1 MGFGRTGR
9 RAGARRTLDRTQAQA
24 ALLNQLRQARH
35 DIKER
40 SHVARLFLYPN
51 YFASVGMGIK
61 SGGDFGTRQR
71 IELVEKQYRGT
82 GVFTLAAFGFQFVAD
97 FSAGD
102 ENVLGVG
109 DVAVRDYR
117 QKVRL
122 GEIRDRRASIRMA
135 QHAFRRENNKRFA
148 PRPPRLTAQH
158 MEILRGVRRLADLDV
173 VLGGEL
179 QKTFEASAGVFRPLA
194 FKSMR
199 QQQHD
204 AGRQIPLVFARADEL
219 VDDHLRAVHKVA
231 ELRFPQNQSFG
242 IVAAEAVFKPEA
254 ARFR

>member
-82 GVFTLAAFGFQFVAD
+82 GVFTRAAFEGWQIWMLS
-97 FSAGD
+97 SA
-102 ENVLGVG
+102 
-109 DVAVRDYR
+109 ASCRKR
-117 QKVRL
+117 S
-122 GEIRDRRASIRMA
+122 RRALECSGPWPSNPCGNSSTM
-135 QHAFRRENNKRFA
+135 
-148 PRPPRLTAQH
+148 P
-158 MEILRGVRRLADLDV
+158 D
-173 VLGGEL
+173 
-179 QKTFEASAGVFRPLA
+179 
-194 FKSMR
+194 
-199 QQQHD
+199 
-204 AGRQIPLVFARADEL
+204 GRS
-219 VDDHLRAVHKVA
+219 HLSS
-231 ELRFPQNQSFG
+231 P
-242 IVAAEAVFKPEA
+242 
-254 ARFR
+254 